1 MSRQTE
7 RRVKDTAYH
16 QWTCGADMHTRHI
29 SGACQA
35 AVSSVAHRIDA
46 GADRCD
52 DSVPLSELLVMLR
65 DLPPQAQT
73 HIHQSCCHSCLHIQ
87 RLQVRGSLH
96 HTYVKW
102 DSNDT
107 SDGTEPVKPSP
118 SSLSS
123 LQTQRRAAQLPA
135 IAVTMSNNRYIITD
149 CSIST
154 STSNQRHQHQH
165 QPTDFTTRNPS
176 RHAHQR
182 TQSWPQVTSG
192 RSRT

>member
-1 MSRQTE
+1 
-7 RRVKDTAYH
+7 
-16 QWTCGADMHTRHI
+16 MHTRHI

-35 AVSSVAHRIDA
+35 AVSSDAHRMDA

-73 HIHQSCCHSCLHIQ
+73 HIHQSRCRSCKPAHTATAGTWAFASHVRQMGQHRHIGWHRARQ
-87 RLQVRGSLH
+87 AEPIQPQLAANTASCRTVASDSGDDVKQQIHHHRLQ
-96 HTYVKW
+96 
-102 DSNDT
+102 
-107 SDGTEPVKPSP
+107 
-118 SSLSS
+118 
-123 LQTQRRAAQLPA
+123 
-135 IAVTMSNNRYIITD
+135 
-149 CSIST
+149 
-154 STSNQRHQHQH
+154 HQYQH
-165 QPTDFTTRNPS
+165 QPTDFTTKNPS